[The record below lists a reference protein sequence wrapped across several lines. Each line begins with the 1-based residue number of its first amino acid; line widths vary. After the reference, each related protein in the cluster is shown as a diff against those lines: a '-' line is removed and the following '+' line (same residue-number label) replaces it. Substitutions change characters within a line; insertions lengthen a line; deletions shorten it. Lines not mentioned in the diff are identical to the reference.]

1 MAEAM
6 AHLLL
11 CLGQHPKVQEKLLK
25 DNIEGQ
31 YFDMVIAESLRLF
44 PLFGIAHRIATNDI
58 SLPNGISAFS
68 LSLSLCLPSF
78 VEIKASSKPCVGAW
92 QYRT

>member
-11 CLGQHPKVQEKLLK
+11 CLGQHPKVQEKLVK

-44 PLFGIAHRIATNDI
+44 PLFGIAHRITTNDI
-58 SLPNGISAFS
+58 SLPNGTSS
-68 LSLSLCLPSF
+68 LKSSCPRPC
-78 VEIKASSKPCVGAW
+78 ASAW
-92 QYRT
+92 QYRI